1 VLSVKPQVLDEV
13 LPEVR
18 GGARTCSLVVS
29 IVAGAP
35 IRLIADGLANASVV
49 RVMPNTP
56 ARIGQG
62 ISVWTA
68 TAEVPEPQREQAR
81 RLLRAFGEE
90 IFVKDEDYLDMATA
104 LSGTGP
110 AYIFLF
116 MEAMVDAGGTP
127 RLLAAHRGKA
137 GAPDHARL
145 GGVRAQSGDHLAE
158 LRNQV
163 TSPGGTSAEALYQLE
178 KGGLRTVISRAI
190 WAAYQRSVG
199 LGGGRKVSRLGGVT
213 RSRTAASPRGVE
225 KRLAISGWLKSG
237 QRSAIS
243 ESGGARCG
251 RSARLGLGALGAARH
266 LQAAGLLPDRPKV
279 SLLSDFLKFSGD
291 CTIFY
296 NVARRG
302 RRGFTRAP
310 IPHGWALISPTRRRP
325 PDCRSSERM
334 TQFHRQTARWRRGE
348 FN

>member
-1 VLSVKPQVLDEV
+1 MFDDVTIAFIGSGNMGEAMIQGLLKQQMIEPEHLIAADPRPERLEELSSRYAIRTTTQNLEAATQADILVLSVKPQVLDEV

-35 IRLIADGLANASVV
+35 IRMIADGLANASVV

-68 TAEVPEPQREQAR
+68 TAEVPEQQREQAR

-110 AYIFLF
+110 AYVFLF
-116 MEAMVDAGGTP
+116 MEAMVDAGVHLGFSRHIAEKLVLQTM
-127 RLLAAHRGKA
+127 RGSVEYA
-137 GAPDHARL
+137 
-145 GGVRAQSGDHLAE
+145 AQSGDHLAE

-199 LGGGRKVSRLGGVT
+199 LGGGRKVSRLGG
-213 RSRTAASPRGVE
+213 RHPEDNGVE
-225 KRLAISGWLKSG
+225 SD
-237 QRSAIS
+237 
-243 ESGGARCG
+243 G
-251 RSARLGLGALGAARH
+251 R
-266 LQAAGLLPDRPKV
+266 
-279 SLLSDFLKFSGD
+279 
-291 CTIFY
+291 
-296 NVARRG
+296 
-302 RRGFTRAP
+302 
-310 IPHGWALISPTRRRP
+310 
-325 PDCRSSERM
+325 
-334 TQFHRQTARWRRGE
+334 
-348 FN
+348 

>member
-1 VLSVKPQVLDEV
+1 MFSDVTIAFIGSGNMGEAMIQGLLKQRMVEPEQIIAADPRVERGEELAATYAVQYTTNNLEAATKANLLVLSVKPQVLDEV

-35 IRLIADGLANASVV
+35 IRMIADGLANPCVV

-68 TAEVPEPQREQAR
+68 TPEVPEAQREQAR
-81 RLLRAFGEE
+81 LLLKAFGEE

-110 AYIFLF
+110 AYVFLF
-116 MEAMVDAGGTP
+116 MEAMIDAGVHMGFSRHIAEKLVIQTV
-127 RLLAAHRGKA
+127 RGSVEYAAA
-137 GAPDHARL
+137 
-145 GGVRAQSGDHLAE
+145 SGEHPAV

-178 KGGLRTVISRAI
+178 KGGLRTVVSRAI

-199 LGGGRKVSRLGGVT
+199 LGGGRKMSRL
-213 RSRTAASPRGVE
+213 A
-225 KRLAISGWLKSG
+225 
-237 QRSAIS
+237 
-243 ESGGARCG
+243 G
-251 RSARLGLGALGAARH
+251 RH
-266 LQAAGLLPDRPKV
+266 PDNNDNP
-279 SLLSDFLKFSGD
+279 
-291 CTIFY
+291 
-296 NVARRG
+296 
-302 RRGFTRAP
+302 
-310 IPHGWALISPTRRRP
+310 
-325 PDCRSSERM
+325 E
-334 TQFHRQTARWRRGE
+334 E
-348 FN
+348 